1 MIEVYDEIFNAFK
14 NYVEE
19 NSKYNP
25 RIVKYNTNTSTYFP
39 IITCILNDNK
49 DTNYCTIDKIEYY
62 EEFYFTI
69 DIYTKDKKNGNN
81 VVIASQIINDELS
94 RLTMEFFGGKLNMK
108 KTQNK
113 PTPNLD
119 TSILRKTIQ
128 YQCLI
133 GNVRENIIRR

>member
-1 MIEVYDEIFNAFK
+1 MIDVYDEIFNAFK

-19 NSKYNP
+19 NSEYNP

>member
-1 MIEVYDEIFNAFK
+1 MIDVYDEIFNAFK

-19 NSKYNP
+19 NSEYNP

-39 IITCILNDNK
+39 IITCILSDNK

>member
-19 NSKYNP
+19 NSEYNP

-39 IITCILNDNK
+39 IITCILSDNK
-49 DTNYCTIDKIEYY
+49 DTNDCTIDKIEYY

-133 GNVRENIIRR
+133 GNVRKNIIRR